1 MMFTIICTYKLEVDN
16 SAAVGVG
23 IVIVWEL
30 IASYLL
36 RNCKLV
42 LDRDVGYVGCLVTYL
57 HEDIIQNLY
66 VHMYDKL

>member
-1 MMFTIICTYKLEVDN
+1 MMFTIICTYKLEVDS

-36 RNCKLV
+36 RNCKL
-42 LDRDVGYVGCLVTYL
+42 G
-57 HEDIIQNLY
+57 
-66 VHMYDKL
+66 